1 MLFMIIASIDGH
13 NYWNGI
19 NEKLKSIVEIY
30 IKIRG
35 NREYIVSRKKI
46 IKSVFCFRR
55 TVLVITIIICMVNYG
70 EYTNKLIKQYDF
82 SVKQNNKWGES
93 IELMN
98 GKEVIQS
105 FTTDKIFNTIEIN
118 FQVFNKKD
126 SNKYK
131 FQLLDEEAN
140 IIYEKELN
148 AKEIKNNEYV
158 IFNFNT
164 EIPDG
169 KEVYNIRIRAENNT
183 NEKDIGLSQYS
194 RPYYD
199 VVPTGELFID
209 GQQVEGDLMFKVYNL
224 SENSYMTQLG
234 YIILSFLIIVG
245 EYILFE
251 IYLRWLKNNESSI
264 LR

>member
-1 MLFMIIASIDGH
+1 
-13 NYWNGI
+13 
-19 NEKLKSIVEIY
+19 
-30 IKIRG
+30 
-35 NREYIVSRKKI
+35 
-46 IKSVFCFRR
+46 
-55 TVLVITIIICMVNYG
+55 MVNYG